1 MAPIASIALLFLCS
15 SATFPT
21 SLLPPHRANTSLLS
35 ALLPSNLRLQP
46 PVVQHFPLAFLWMYL
61 PPFVEYYLSLKTLL
75 VSDAFSIKEDSC
87 FARKSRSTFS
97 WACNYIGQ
105 FFWQLDSGNNA
116 RFGEACTG
124 SLSRHIRSTSKPPP
138 SLSIQWHK
146 FWSVLIP
153 HHCLTVWYV
162 SATGGLMTDSLMM
175 ETLKMV
181 PSNSQ
186 VFSIETF
193 LMEAL
198 LVGKL
203 LMDAL
208 PMEVLEMSG
217 FVMFAL
223 TFQSLLLEV
232 AGIMVFIWGVLM
244 MEAFELE
251 PFAIGVMFNLLV
263 IFLKKIQFTVKNEV
277 FEIVYE
283 LVSQYWER

>member
-1 MAPIASIALLFLCS
+1 
-15 SATFPT
+15 
-21 SLLPPHRANTSLLS
+21 
-35 ALLPSNLRLQP
+35 PS
-46 PVVQHFPLAFLWMYL
+46 
-61 PPFVEYYLSLKTLL
+61 E
-75 VSDAFSIKEDSC
+75 
-87 FARKSRSTFS
+87 
-97 WACNYIGQ
+97 
-105 FFWQLDSGNNA
+105 
-116 RFGEACTG
+116 
-124 SLSRHIRSTSKPPP
+124 LSR
-138 SLSIQWHK
+138 
-146 FWSVLIP
+146 
-153 HHCLTVWYV
+153 YV